1 MASKVR
7 QYFTWK
13 GLISEEYLTVRG
25 CQSEDSHSLRGNQ
38 AFPSSIFHLPS
49 KFKIKLPVMKLNF

>member
-1 MASKVR
+1 MASKVA

-25 CQSEDSHSLRGNQ
+25 LQSEDNHKLRGN
-38 AFPSSIFHLPS
+38 
-49 KFKIKLPVMKLNF
+49 